1 MTLPRGAY
9 ATATRLRDTAA
20 EPLRVWVAAHR
31 RRVEY
36 VTDAAMRTL
45 HRTDETDT
53 RATVVLLPALLER
66 VHVALPALRTALDT
80 APRDHNQHHYLARL
94 DDRQVAA
101 LVDYL
106 QGALPGW
113 REAFIRG
120 STNVDGRS
128 GGRAVA
134 RRLVEQAETVLRS
147 LGAEVPPESGPVKV
161 TVTPLLLDALRVHGI
176 AHPPPRE
183 HKPTKRWE
191 IVLAG
196 PEERERFVSALLA
209 TLPQYD
215 EQRRTAP
222 DPVSRSKAARIAA
235 QIRTLAE

>member
-1 MTLPRGAY
+1 MVNWDLKGKRALVTGGTRGIGA
-9 ATATRLRDTAA
+9 
-20 EPLRVWVAAHR
+20 
-31 RRVEY
+31 
-36 VTDAAMRTL
+36 
-45 HRTDETDT
+45 
-53 RATVVLLPALLER
+53 ATV
-66 VHVALPALRTALDT
+66 
-80 APRDHNQHHYLARL
+80 
-94 DDRQVAA
+94 
-101 LVDYL
+101 
-106 QGALPGW
+106 
-113 REAFIRG
+113 
-120 STNVDGRS
+120 
-128 GGRAVA
+128 
-134 RRLVEQAETVLRS
+134 AELRS

-215 EQRRTAP
+215 AQRKTAP